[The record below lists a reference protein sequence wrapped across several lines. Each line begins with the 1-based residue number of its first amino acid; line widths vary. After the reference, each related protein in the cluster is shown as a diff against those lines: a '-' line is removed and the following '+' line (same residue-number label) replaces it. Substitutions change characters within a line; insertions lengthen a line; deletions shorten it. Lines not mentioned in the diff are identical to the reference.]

1 MKGLTFS
8 LSILACL
15 GTILAMGQVHPY
27 GDPRTE
33 IPRGRETL
41 LRGTSVPSN
50 ARAVLTNKCA
60 DCHSAETRWP
70 MYARMAPGSW
80 LIERDIMRGR
90 RQMDLS
96 QWALLSADQQETL
109 LGEIVQQARAGKMP
123 PIQYRLI
130 HPEVKLTATEVKE
143 LSVLRPS
150 TDAVFAAD
158 DGDAARGKAVFE
170 KRCVGCHAL
179 ETDREGPRL
188 AGVFGRKAG
197 SVPGF
202 GYSTSLKGSGL
213 TWDDAT
219 LEKWLTDPDIMVPG
233 NDMSVGVPKAQERK
247 DLVAFLKSMGKSQGS
262 R

>member
-1 MKGLTFS
+1 MKGLAVVLSS
-8 LSILACL
+8 LASL

-27 GDPRTE
+27 GDPRAETS
-33 IPRGRETL
+33 RGRETL
-41 LRGTSVPSN
+41 LQGTSMPANV
-50 ARAVLTNKCA
+50 RAVLVNKCA

-70 MYARMAPGSW
+70 VYASVAPGSW

-90 RQMDLS
+90 QQMDLS
-96 QWALLSADQQETL
+96 QWARLSEGQQETL
-109 LGEIVQQARAGKMP
+109 RGEILHEARAGKMP

-130 HPEVKLTATEVKE
+130 HWEAKLTATELEE
-143 LSVLRPS
+143 LSALKPG
-150 TDAVFAAD
+150 TDDVPAAG

-188 AGVFGRKAG
+188 AGVFGKKAG

-202 GYSTSLKGSGL
+202 EYSTSLKSSGL

-247 DLVAFLKSMGKSQGS
+247 DLVAFLKSMKKN
-262 R
+262 